1 MWFVS
6 ELDFVCYWRE
16 CQCAKENVGCPAPSL
31 AINKMPMDS
40 PTAEGLSRR
49 RSDSYREQQDED
61 GMIDSVNLLDSSM
74 WKDNIVTN
82 ENERRLGKTH

>member
-1 MWFVS
+1 
-6 ELDFVCYWRE
+6 
-16 CQCAKENVGCPAPSL
+16 
-31 AINKMPMDS
+31 MPMDS
-40 PTAEGLSRR
+40 PTAEGQSRR
-49 RSDSYREQQDED
+49 RSYSYREQQDED